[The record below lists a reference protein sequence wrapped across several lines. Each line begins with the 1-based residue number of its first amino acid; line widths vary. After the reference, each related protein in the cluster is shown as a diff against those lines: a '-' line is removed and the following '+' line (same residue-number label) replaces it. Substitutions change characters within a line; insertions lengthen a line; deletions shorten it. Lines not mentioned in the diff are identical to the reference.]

1 MSLSLFLD
9 SIKSEE
15 TRKHYSLY
23 LQKYFEFAGSDFDN
37 SESKIIQFISELK
50 KKGKSHGA
58 IQNYLA
64 PIKLYYSIHDVTLN
78 IKKIDRFLPEQRK
91 QRKDRAYTHDEI
103 SKLLQIC
110 DERMKVVILLLA
122 SSGIRIGSIANLR
135 IRHLQDN
142 KLIVYEG
149 DREEYLTFLTPEC
162 QKAIDNYIDVRSR
175 YGEKINDNSFLI
187 REQFNTRIINAKPKH
202 TTINLLH
209 YKLYVC

>member
-1 MSLSLFLD
+1 LD
-9 SIKSEE
+9 SIRSEG

-23 LQKYFEFAGSDFDN
+23 LQKYFEFAGSDIDN
-37 SESKIIQFISELK
+37 AENKIIQFISEVK

-78 IKKIDRFLPEQRK
+78 TKKIDRFLPEQRK
-91 QRKDRAYTHDEI
+91 HRKDRAYTHEEI

-110 DERMKVVILLLA
+110 DERMKVVILLMA
-122 SSGIRIGSIANLR
+122 SSGIRIGSIPNLR

-142 KLIVYEG
+142 NLTVYEG
-149 DREEYLTFLTPEC
+149 DKEEYLTFMTSEC
-162 QKAIDNYIDVRSR
+162 QKTIDNYIDMRSR

-187 REQFNTRIINAKPKH
+187 REQFNTRIINAKPK
-202 TTINLLH
+202 TYYN
-209 YKLYVC
+209 